1 MIGYADL
8 GGDEGSRQSFKMPQK
23 LSDLRIRISNNS
35 SSGSIQFA
43 LFYSLYTYTTVNPTD
58 NLDMF
63 IKKKYRLGKT
73 LKSLYMYAK

>member
-23 LSDLRIRISNNS
+23 LSGLRIRISNNS
-35 SSGSIQFA
+35 SSGSIQ
-43 LFYSLYTYTTVNPTD
+43 LCPLLLTVYTTANPTD

-63 IKKKYRLGKT
+63 IKKIPFWGNLEILINVR
-73 LKSLYMYAK
+73 